1 MTTPLLGRPQ
11 MPGYGV
17 PDELDD
23 ALPWSWAEERLS
35 DCRNY
40 FVASTR
46 PDGRPHAMPVWG
58 VWVHG
63 MFVFSTAITSVKSK
77 NLIAN
82 PACVVTAEL
91 GPDALVLEGDAKITP
106 LAELPDFVDTYKEK
120 YDYTIE
126 EGPVWAV
133 RPRVAFG
140 FVEDDSFAQTAT
152 RWRWDP

>member
-1 MTTPLLGRPQ
+1 

-17 PDELDD
+17 RDELDG
-23 ALPWSWAEERLS
+23 ALPWSWAEDLLS
-35 DCRNY
+35 DTRNY

-63 MFVFSTAITSVKSK
+63 LFVFSTGITTVKSK
-77 NLIAN
+77 NLLAN
-82 PACVVTAEL
+82 PACAVTAERVH
-91 GPDALVLEGDAKITP
+91 DHLVLEGKAKITQ
-106 LAELPDFVDTYKEK
+106 LDDIPDFVGAYKKK
-120 YDYTIE
+120 YDHTIE

-133 RPRVAFG
+133 HPRAAFG

-152 RWRWDP
+152 RWRWEL